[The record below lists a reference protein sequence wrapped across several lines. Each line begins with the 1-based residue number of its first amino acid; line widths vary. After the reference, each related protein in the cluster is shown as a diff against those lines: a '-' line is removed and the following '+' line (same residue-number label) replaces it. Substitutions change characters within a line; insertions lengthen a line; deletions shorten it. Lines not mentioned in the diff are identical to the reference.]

1 MLAVL
6 GCRRCEGA
14 RWARLL
20 PDWRRARP
28 TFCVLAGDRGYLE
41 VIDYLHGGGVFV
53 VAGMTKRER
62 EEAER
67 RLALRGEYAAFMGEC
82 ERLGV
87 SVGGNAEAK
96 YRAFRRALV
105 RDDADMRGG
114 AGLGGAGG
122 VVDLRYGSD
131 VALVCARMVQACLR
145 DGVAPSVLTGMSPLG
160 VLMFLG
166 LDGAC
171 KGEPGADALAAGA
184 CGDVALNGV
193 AA

>member
-1 MLAVL
+1 M
-6 GCRRCEGA
+6 
-14 RWARLL
+14 
-20 PDWRRARP
+20 
-28 TFCVLAGDRGYLE
+28 
-41 VIDYLHGGGVFV
+41 GVV

-67 RLALRGEYAAFMGEC
+67 RLVLRGEYAAFMGEC

-122 VVDLRYGSD
+122 AVDLRYGSD

-171 KGEPGADALAAGA
+171 KGEPGADALSAGA

>member
-1 MLAVL
+1 M
-6 GCRRCEGA
+6 
-14 RWARLL
+14 
-20 PDWRRARP
+20 
-28 TFCVLAGDRGYLE
+28 AGVSR
-41 VIDYLHGGGVFV
+41 
-53 VAGMTKRER
+53 RER

-87 SVGGNAEAK
+87 SVGGNAENK
-96 YRAFRRALV
+96 YMVFRRALV
-105 RDDADMRGG
+105 RDDAALRGG
-114 AGLGGAGG
+114 DGLGGEGG
-122 VVDLRYGSD
+122 MVDLRYSAD

-145 DGVAPSVLTGMSPLG
+145 GGVAPSVLTGMSPLG

-171 KGEPGADALAAGA
+171 KGEPGVDALAAGA

>member
-1 MLAVL
+1 M
-6 GCRRCEGA
+6 
-14 RWARLL
+14 
-20 PDWRRARP
+20 
-28 TFCVLAGDRGYLE
+28 
-41 VIDYLHGGGVFV
+41 

-67 RLALRGEYAAFMGEC
+67 RIALRGEYAAFMGEC

-87 SVGGNAEAK
+87 SVGGNAENK
-96 YRAFRRALV
+96 YMVFRRTLV
-105 RDDADMRGG
+105 RDDAALRGG
-114 AGLGGAGG
+114 DGLGGEGG
-122 VVDLRYGSD
+122 MVDLRYSAD

-145 DGVAPSVLTGMSPLG
+145 GGVAPSVLTGMSPLG

-166 LDGAC
+166 LDGVC
-171 KGEPGADALAAGA
+171 KGEPGVDALAAGA

>member
-1 MLAVL
+1 M
-6 GCRRCEGA
+6 
-14 RWARLL
+14 
-20 PDWRRARP
+20 
-28 TFCVLAGDRGYLE
+28 
-41 VIDYLHGGGVFV
+41 GVV
-53 VAGMTKRER
+53 VAGVSRRER

-67 RLALRGEYAAFMGEC
+67 RLALRGEYAAFMSEC

-87 SVGGNAEAK
+87 SVGGNAENK
-96 YRAFRRALV
+96 YMVFRRTLV
-105 RDDADMRGG
+105 RDDASLRGG
-114 AGLGGAGG
+114 AGLGGASG

-160 VLMFLG
+160 ALMFLG

>member
-1 MLAVL
+1 MS
-6 GCRRCEGA
+6 RS
-14 RWARLL
+14 
-20 PDWRRARP
+20 
-28 TFCVLAGDRGYLE
+28 
-41 VIDYLHGGGVFV
+41 
-53 VAGMTKRER
+53 ER
-62 EEAER
+62 EAKM
-67 RLALRGEYAAFMGEC
+67 RGIAVRAEYASFMGEC

-122 VVDLRYGSD
+122 MVDLRYGAD

-145 DGVAPSVLTGMSPLG
+145 DGVAPSVMTGMSPLG

-166 LDGAC
+166 LDGRC
-171 KGEPGADALAAGA
+171 KDEPGADALAAGA

>member
-1 MLAVL
+1 M
-6 GCRRCEGA
+6 
-14 RWARLL
+14 
-20 PDWRRARP
+20 
-28 TFCVLAGDRGYLE
+28 
-41 VIDYLHGGGVFV
+41 
-53 VAGMTKRER
+53 VAGVSRRER

-87 SVGGNAEAK
+87 SVGGNAENK
-96 YRAFRRALV
+96 YMVFRRTLV
-105 RDDADMRGG
+105 RDDAALRGG
-114 AGLGGAGG
+114 DGLGGEGG
-122 VVDLRYGSD
+122 MVDLRYSAD

-171 KGEPGADALAAGA
+171 KGEPGVDALAAGA

>member
-1 MLAVL
+1 M
-6 GCRRCEGA
+6 
-14 RWARLL
+14 
-20 PDWRRARP
+20 
-28 TFCVLAGDRGYLE
+28 
-41 VIDYLHGGGVFV
+41 GVV
-53 VAGMTKRER
+53 VAGVSRRER

-67 RLALRGEYAAFMGEC
+67 RLALRGEYAAFMSEC
-82 ERLGV
+82 ERFGV
-87 SVGGNAEAK
+87 SVGGNAENK
-96 YRAFRRALV
+96 YMVFRRTLV
-105 RDDADMRGG
+105 RGDAALRGG

>member
-1 MLAVL
+1 M
-6 GCRRCEGA
+6 
-14 RWARLL
+14 
-20 PDWRRARP
+20 
-28 TFCVLAGDRGYLE
+28 
-41 VIDYLHGGGVFV
+41 GVV
-53 VAGMTKRER
+53 VAGVSRRER

-67 RLALRGEYAAFMGEC
+67 RLALRGEYAAFMSEC
-82 ERLGV
+82 ERFGV

-114 AGLGGAGG
+114 AGLGGASG

-131 VALVCARMVQACLR
+131 VALVCALMVQACLR
-145 DGVAPSVLTGMSPLG
+145 GGVAPSVLTGMSPLG

-166 LDGAC
+166 LEGVC

>member
-1 MLAVL
+1 MLW
-6 GCRRCEGA
+6 G
-14 RWARLL
+14 
-20 PDWRRARP
+20 
-28 TFCVLAGDRGYLE
+28 
-41 VIDYLHGGGVFV
+41 FV

-122 VVDLRYGSD
+122 VVDLRYGAD
-131 VALVCARMVQACLR
+131 VALVCARMVRACLR
-145 DGVAPSVLTGMSPLG
+145 DGVAPSVLAGMSPLG

-184 CGDVALNGV
+184 CGDLVLNGV
-193 AA
+193 K